1 VNATPTL
8 DRRTKRRADVG
19 IVSVEELLGDRGAA
33 SIAAHGA
40 LAAETQ
46 RFLDLPPLTI
56 DVDGTAVTFD
66 AGTISP
72 GTVRGALTATLT
84 GDELTAL
91 VAGVAGMSSR
101 VTRLMPPGPGPGRQ
115 YVLWDFVLRA
125 LFDGRALHDPK
136 ATPAEL
142 GDLGRAFPPDA
153 DDRAIAAALADQGV
167 VHLRGWIDPAL
178 LPVIEDEVLAAAAAT
193 SRDQPENL
201 WTELADGTE
210 RCVRV
215 RSLHRHSPTMAMLL
229 GSASYERLGGLFADG
244 HRLLP
249 LDAPTRSEALIKPVG
264 HVADVTDLPWHRD
277 CGGGSHAFGCA
288 PYVVGLPLSATNE
301 ETGVLQVAAG
311 SHLANVPP
319 PGLVDG
325 VEWGLPIVSL
335 PTEPGD
341 LTIHLGCALHTT
353 TTSTTVERT
362 VAYSTFGLPP
372 L

>member
-1 VNATPTL
+1 MSPAPTI

-19 IVSVEELLGDRGAA
+19 IVTVQDLLGDGGAT
-33 SIAAHGA
+33 SIAVNGA

-46 RFLDLPPLTI
+46 RFLDLSPLTI
-56 DVDGTAVTFD
+56 DVEGSAVTFD
-66 AGTISP
+66 DGTISP

-84 GDELTAL
+84 PEELDGL

-101 VTRLMPPGPGPGRQ
+101 VTRLLPPGPGPGRQ
-115 YVLWDFVLRA
+115 YILWDFVLRA
-125 LFDGRALHDPK
+125 LFDGRALHDPS
-136 ATPAEL
+136 ATSVTL
-142 GDLGRAFPPDA
+142 GDLGREFAPDA
-153 DDRAIAAALADQGV
+153 DDRAIATALAENGF
-167 VHLRGWIDPAL
+167 VHLRGWIDPSL
-178 LPVIEDEVLAAAAAT
+178 LPMIDGEVQAAAT
-193 SRDQPENL
+193 ATTRDDPGNL
-201 WTELADGTE
+201 WTRLADGTE

-215 RSLHRHSPTMAMLL
+215 RFLHRRSSTMARLL
-229 GSASYERLGGLFADG
+229 DGDPYERLGKLFADG
-244 HRLLP
+244 HRLLSP
-249 LDAPTRSEALIKPVG
+249 DAPTRSEALIKPLG

-288 PYVVGLPLSATNE
+288 PYIVGLPLSATNE
-301 ETGVLQVAAG
+301 ETGVLQVVAG
-311 SHLANVPP
+311 SHLANVPA
-319 PGLVDG
+319 PGLFEGID
-325 VEWGLPIVSL
+325 WGLPIVSL